1 MENAITTREQLE
13 ELVEYYL
20 KQDAFAFDV
29 ETVGDRRLDTTIN
42 TVLWITLRTYGRTDV
57 IPMGHPNGELL
68 EVIYPLT
75 GQGQKRVDA
84 GYDAREYDYSR
95 DDRKATKVYSD
106 PPKQLFPQEVFEAL
120 RPLMFSPTILKIG
133 HNLIFD
139 LTSIAK
145 YYKNEVPCSPYFD
158 TMIAASILDNRH
170 KKQYS
175 LDACVKRELGYEMA
189 KGVGKEIEKH
199 PFYDAYKYS
208 FIDGAYTFLLW
219 KTYAPRLEAD
229 KLTTVMALEMA
240 VLRVLCDMKLEG
252 ALIDEAALV
261 TLNDD
266 LTKELEGIK
275 AEIYK
280 AAGRVFN
287 INSNVEKQEILYSPK
302 AEGGRGL
309 KPKVYTPK
317 GEIKFRNGEEV
328 PLKEYSVSAEA
339 LEAYKG
345 TDPLID
351 ALLKYADVNKLLST
365 YVIPYLGGEVIRT
378 TAGKAKLEVRESL
391 LIKGKVHG
399 DFKQHGAETGRFS
412 SSNPNL
418 QNIPAPD
425 DKLSEELDHGKKI
438 RNLFIAPKG
447 YKLIVADYS
456 QIEPRVLTHYSKDPI
471 LTNNY
476 LTGGDIYTTIGDT
489 MGVSRQAGKVLVLA
503 MMYGVGPDK
512 ISKSIGCKLK
522 EAKDLLDRF
531 VEEFPAI
538 ARYKSKVIK
547 EAKLLPTPAVR
558 TLSGRI
564 RYIPDLNSTENGLR
578 AAAER
583 QAFNTKIQG
592 TAADLIKIA
601 MVRAY
606 ERLPEGSK
614 MILTVHDE
622 IVTLSPDS
630 LVDASVE
637 AIKDAMENA
646 VDWEI
651 PTVAGI
657 KVVQRWGEAK

>member
-1 MENAITTREQLE
+1 MTNAITTTEQLT

-29 ETVGDRRLDTTIN
+29 ETVGTRRLDTPIN
-42 TVLWITLRTYGRTDV
+42 TVLWITLHTHGRTDV

-68 EVIYPLT
+68 QVIYPLT
-75 GQGQKRVDA
+75 GQGKKRVDA
-84 GYDAREYDYSR
+84 GYEAREYDYSR
-95 DDRKATKVYSD
+95 DEKKATKVYSD

-120 RPLMFSPTILKIG
+120 RPLMFSPTILKVG

-139 LTSIAK
+139 LTSVSK
-145 YYKNEVPCSPYFD
+145 YYKNEVPCAPYFD
-158 TMIAASILDNRH
+158 TMIAASLLDNRH

-175 LDACVKRELGYEMA
+175 LDACVKRELEYEMV

-199 PFYDAYKYS
+199 TFYDAYKYAY
-208 FIDGAYTFLLW
+208 IDAVYTFLLW
-219 KTYAPRLEAD
+219 KKYAPRIEED
-229 KLTTVMALEMA
+229 KLSRVMGLEMA
-240 VLRVLCDMKLEG
+240 TLRVLCDMKLQG
-252 ALIDEAALV
+252 AHIDEQALV
-261 TLNDD
+261 SLNDD
-266 LTKELEGIK
+266 LTKELENIK
-275 AEIYK
+275 ADIYK

-287 INSNVEKQEILYSPK
+287 INSNGEKQEILYSPK

-317 GEIKFRNGEEV
+317 GNTKVRGNEELSIKD
-328 PLKEYSVSAEA
+328 YSVSAEA

-345 TDPLID
+345 TDPLVD
-351 ALLKYADVNKLLST
+351 ALLKYADINKLLST
-365 YVIPYLGGEVIRT
+365 YVIPYLGGEVVRT
-378 TAGKAKLEVRESL
+378 TGGKAKLEVKDSL
-391 LIKGKVHG
+391 LIKGKLHG

-418 QNIPAPD
+418 QNIPAPN
-425 DKLSEELDHGKKI
+425 DKISEDLDYGKKI
-438 RNLFIAPKG
+438 RNLFIAPPG

-471 LTNNY
+471 LTKNY
-476 LTGGDIYTTIGDT
+476 LTDGDIYTTIGDT
-489 MGVSRQAGKVLVLA
+489 MGVSRSAGKVLVLA

-512 ISKSIGCKLK
+512 ISKSIGCKLQ

-531 VEEFPAI
+531 VQEFPAI
-538 ARYKSKVIK
+538 AKYKLKVIN

-564 RYIPDLNSTENGLR
+564 RYIPDLTSPEPGLR

-606 ERLPEGSK
+606 ERLPEGAK

-622 IVTLSPDS
+622 IVTLAPDS
-630 LVDASVE
+630 VVQEAVE
-637 AIKDAMENA
+637 AIRDAMENA